1 MITVAAAHVEPSHHD
16 HRIAS
21 IKTMFYTGEG
31 MDRSSDRRCKDGL
44 GGGAVGYLE
53 STDPLVGTLG
63 SPIAFGRA
71 VGGAGHCAQQLIG
84 GLAVV
89 EGTVAL
95 AGKVWD
101 VAKIRI
107 FGHEP

>member
-1 MITVAAAHVEPSHHD
+1 
-16 HRIAS
+16 
-21 IKTMFYTGEG
+21 
-31 MDRSSDRRCKDGL
+31 
-44 GGGAVGYLE
+44 
-53 STDPLVGTLG
+53 
-63 SPIAFGRA
+63 